1 MIVQASGQQQ
11 QRAQARTSAPTTPA
25 PGGRIHTPRGASGDM
40 HFAGYEL
47 GKISSHCGIP
57 LFSAHGRE
65 WIKAQAGED
74 VGSQILSFVE
84 APRSGGSLTPSLLAG
99 YALAGSSLDL
109 PPRPVVERCLDAFR
123 LSPFRLVFPVV
134 DHVLFPETIDA
145 AYVQKTSLG
154 QLAAK
159 ASIFAFL
166 SVLAAAGAEFREML
180 PEIDGDECA
189 AKSHHL
195 LSFVLFESNI
205 AVLQTMVM
213 LTIYSLFTGQM
224 DSALKLH
231 GIACRILFVLGGHLP
246 PSSPH
251 SSHDYDGI
259 GYITTARRAKIHL
272 RAIFWLCYSF
282 DKDFALRTGQ
292 PPCLE
297 DAHCDLT
304 LPPRYVELVDR
315 YVLRVDAGGNI
326 DHNMLSE
333 SYDGAAEAPWLPGDL
348 RLSVMKS
355 KTYRMLFSTE
365 ALRKPDAELVRDIR
379 ELDEELERWRMSL
392 PAETRPQ
399 LFYAR
404 AIVPSIHAFDGFD
417 GRLSQGQMMHRTV
430 LHFEYHYLLATI
442 HRAVGRCRTWGS
454 DGGTSDE
461 ISMLQSSLTL
471 SVEASRATIFYLR
484 LAMDTLFENCFWL
497 VVCYPMSAALA
508 IFGNI
513 MMHPLHPRSR
523 EDLELLNLTLELLK
537 KMQTRDWTPNELA
550 NKVHFSVK
558 VVLINGRAGTAP
570 YDSALGRDG
579 INTGGAFLVCVFM
592 AWGVGRRT
600 LFRCGLVGHFGT
612 LFVIGFVGLARD
624 AGAFALPSRLSE
636 NPGRGGIALVV
647 YTYPTMYLR
656 RGSV

>member
-1 MIVQASGQQQ
+1 
-11 QRAQARTSAPTTPA
+11 
-25 PGGRIHTPRGASGDM
+25 M

-195 LSFVLFESNI
+195 F
-205 AVLQTMVM
+205 
-213 LTIYSLFTGQM
+213 
-224 DSALKLH
+224 
-231 GIACRILFVLGGHLP
+231 
-246 PSSPH
+246 
-251 SSHDYDGI
+251 SHDYDGI

-484 LAMDTLFENCFWL
+484 LAMDTLFENCFWY
-497 VVCYPMSAALA
+497 V
-508 IFGNI
+508 
-513 MMHPLHPRSR
+513 
-523 EDLELLNLTLELLK
+523 D
-537 KMQTRDWTPNELA
+537 
-550 NKVHFSVK
+550 
-558 VVLINGRAGTAP
+558 
-570 YDSALGRDG
+570 
-579 INTGGAFLVCVFM
+579 
-592 AWGVGRRT
+592 
-600 LFRCGLVGHFGT
+600 
-612 LFVIGFVGLARD
+612 
-624 AGAFALPSRLSE
+624 
-636 NPGRGGIALVV
+636 
-647 YTYPTMYLR
+647 
-656 RGSV
+656 